1 MSTSFETAFAKIL
14 DPNPPPFPEQDEM
27 TTPTLLSQ
35 CESKVVI
42 DKKEKYCL
50 SIEPGEYLVITAGF
64 DSNKPGAKFTHPNIA
79 ASRKT
84 LHEYKHYRN
93 NGSKF
98 WTSHAG
104 IDHVLIIPRSSIT
117 LLPIKGYSFIK
128 AEINGVKVS
137 FNVSGG
143 GGDGWTDYLG
153 NCTHISCN
161 HKLGDFKKLCEVA
174 VRNSPY
180 EPIQWKDETED
191 ERKNTEE
198 RWERIA
204 VNSNPDLKKQIGRM
218 VDEGKK
224 PVLCFKRGWSWG
236 GSTKVEGFET
246 VRKGIKVVLEK
257 NEDGSPKRWEY
268 DLTQGKLRGF
278 IVTDGHYKC
287 HVKLSQV
294 DFYETAKENKLIA

>member
-1 MSTSFETAFAKIL
+1 MSFEKAFASIL
-14 DPNPPPFPEQDEM
+14 DPNPPPFPVQEEM

-35 CESKVVI
+35 CGSQVVI
-42 DKKEKYCL
+42 DSKDKYCL
-50 SIEPGEYLVITAGF
+50 DIEPGEYLIITAGF
-64 DSNKPGAKFTHPNIA
+64 DCNKPGAKFTHPNIA

-84 LHEYKHYRN
+84 LHEYKHYRK

-104 IDHVLIIPRSSIT
+104 MDHVLIIPRSSIT

-143 GGDGWTDYLG
+143 GGEGWTDYLY
-153 NCTHISCN
+153 NAVHIACN

-180 EPIQWKDETED
+180 EPIEWKEETEED
-191 ERKNTEE
+191 QKRMEE
-198 RWERIA
+198 RWNYISA
-204 VNSNPDLKKQIGRM
+204 NSNPVLKKQIAKL

-224 PVLCFKRGWSWG
+224 PVLYFRRGLQWSG
-236 GSTKVEGFET
+236 KHEAEGIET
-246 VRKGIKVVLEK
+246 VRRGIQVVLEK
-257 NEDGSPKRWEY
+257 NEDGSPKKWTWDE
-268 DLTQGKLRGF
+268 TQGKLRGF
-278 IVTDGHYKC
+278 IVSDGHYKC
-287 HVKLSQV
+287 HTKLSQI
-294 DFYETAKENKLIA
+294 DLYKTALENKLIA